1 MDPPPLTLLLG
12 LLMLR
17 TVAHVQA
24 TTEYQQKLVPFEPAN
39 NIVKHNKTCSC
50 CQKLGSRS

>member
-50 CQKLGSRS
+50 CQKLESRS